1 MAKDAE
7 IPAQVQRH
15 LAAIAADMDDLPEE
29 RAMEL
34 LVEAWL
40 AKRALYE
47 EQTLAVGMKP
57 VQRIDADDGR
67 GVLLLTWSGSLIAL
81 GPATDDGRSLHY
93 VRIGPRSDGPESVSD
108 PQVLVDGAIERD
120 KPIRFASGPISRS
133 SEVLEIAVFDVDT
146 TPADQHERL
155 RQAMIFLSNGFVHAQ
170 RSLTLEEA
178 PEQFTMRSIVRFVAD
193 QNGATQTLTRSII
206 DDFLHTISAGV
217 LLGRRVPLG
226 RIGRIA
232 LAPRAA
238 QKARMG
244 RNPATGEE
252 MLLPAKAATAVPRMS
267 FSAPFKERAAQV
279 PLERIESTVG
289 EEDDQDGA

>member
-1 MAKDAE
+1 MAKNTE
-7 IPAQVQRH
+7 IPAPVQRH
-15 LAAIAADMDDLPEE
+15 LAAIAADLEDLPEE
-29 RAMEL
+29 TAMER
-34 LVEAWL
+34 LVTAWRE
-40 AKRALYE
+40 KRALYE
-47 EQTLAVGMKP
+47 EQTVAVGMTPTRK
-57 VQRIDADDGR
+57 IDDDDRR

-81 GPATDDGRSLHY
+81 GPAADDGRSLHY

-108 PQVLVDGAIERD
+108 PHVQVDGAIECD
-120 KPIRFASGPISRS
+120 KPVRFTAGPISRS
-133 SEVLEIAVFDVDT
+133 SEVLEIAVFDTDT

-155 RQAMIFLSNGFVHAQ
+155 RQAMIFLANGFVHAQ

-178 PEQFTMRSIVRFVAD
+178 PEQFTLRSVVRFVAE

-226 RIGRIA
+226 RIGRIG

-279 PLERIESTVG
+279 PLERIEPNTAG
-289 EEDDQDGA
+289 EDEHGGA